1 MNLSNYQP
9 LDDRILIKPDP
20 QEDNVKGFLVAD
32 ENKPKKLIGTVVAV
46 GTGVPLHNIR
56 LNIDG
61 AASAE
66 ILTKIEDLINLIKAG
81 RPMKVSVGERVI
93 YGQFAGTR
101 IPLEDGEY
109 LMLRESDVF
118 MRVNP

>member
-1 MNLSNYQP
+1 MNLSNYEP
-9 LDDRILIKPDP
+9 LDDRILIKPDL

-61 AASAE
+61 AANPE
-66 ILTKIEDLINLIKAG
+66 ILAKVEDLINLIKVG
-81 RPMKVSVGERVI
+81 RPLKVSVGERVI